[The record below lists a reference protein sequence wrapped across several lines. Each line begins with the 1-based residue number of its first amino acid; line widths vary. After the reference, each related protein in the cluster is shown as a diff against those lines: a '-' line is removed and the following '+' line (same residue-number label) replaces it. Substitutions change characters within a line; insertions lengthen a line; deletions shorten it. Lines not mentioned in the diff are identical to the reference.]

1 MAKFGE
7 FEWWEARSA
16 ESLGL
21 ALKSLNLVTNHD
33 AFHDLR
39 LDFLLQER
47 LRCMEFVIQST
58 FTCKK
63 RVAHVQ

>member
-7 FEWWEARSA
+7 FRRWEARST

-21 ALKSLNLVTNHD
+21 AMKTLNVVTNHD
-33 AFHDLR
+33 VFYDLR
-39 LDFLLQER
+39 VDFLLQEK